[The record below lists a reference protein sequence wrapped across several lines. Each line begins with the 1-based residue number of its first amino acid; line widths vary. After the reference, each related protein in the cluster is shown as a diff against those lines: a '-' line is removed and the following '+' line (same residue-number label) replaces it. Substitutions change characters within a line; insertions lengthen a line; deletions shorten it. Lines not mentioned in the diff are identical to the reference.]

1 MKFVFIP
8 CIIIFSCTEIYLNLL
23 FHHYLLQGLDDM
35 ESDLFGGSLGNKET
49 PSKSPK
55 PSKAAAPD
63 SKEKL
68 KIDKNPPTSG
78 DPAVKSAN
86 SNKTQPIPSS
96 SANGIRLMNCEFPV
110 N

>member
-1 MKFVFIP
+1 M
-8 CIIIFSCTEIYLNLL
+8 
-23 FHHYLLQGLDDM
+23 LQGLDDM
-35 ESDLFGGSLGNKET
+35 ESDLFGGSLGNKST

-68 KIDKNPPTSG
+68 KTDKNPPTSG
-78 DPAVKSAN
+78 EPAVKSTN
-86 SNKTQPIPSS
+86 SNKTQPTPSS

-110 N
+110 NYNGQICEPLKKKKSWNLGWSLPV